1 MKLVKRITALA
12 LAFLMVAAV
21 FAEQALPARAATQAD
36 IDKLKQQAAEI
47 ASNKKELQAE
57 IDRLKKEAKDA
68 TAEKAALDQRNDAI
82 RAELENAEAQIQKY
96 DELIA
101 QTKTELEQVR
111 QEEEAQRELFNSRVR
126 AMEENGTISYLE
138 VLFNAASFSDLL
150 STLDDVGEVM
160 EADQRIFNEMRE
172 LRKTIEEKE
181 MTLEEC
187 LAEAQEQKT
196 ILEER
201 RKELQAEINEAAAMI
216 AEISK
221 DKEGYMALLKA
232 EEAEAKSIS
241 SEIKR
246 IQLELANQ
254 GKLPAAT
261 YGGYI
266 WPVSNGSR
274 RITSPFG
281 PRNNPVTGRYQNH
294 NGIDIGGVYYSTQV
308 IAAKAGTVIVSQKGS
323 SYGNYV
329 VVSHGTGN
337 TTLYA
342 HLSSRAVSVG
352 DVVAQGDVLGITG
365 STGNSTGP
373 HLHFEI
379 TENGSRIDPLTYLKD
394 YVKAW

>member
-12 LAFLMVAAV
+12 LAFLMVATV

-196 ILEER
+196 LLEER

>member
-12 LAFLMVAAV
+12 LAFLMVAAL

-172 LRKTIEEKE
+172 IRKTIEEKE

>member
-12 LAFLMVAAV
+12 LAFLMVAAL
-21 FAEQALPARAATQAD
+21 FAEQALPAHAATQAD

-47 ASNKKELQAE
+47 ESNKKELQKE

-68 TAEKAALDQRNDAI
+68 TAEKAALDQRNGAI

-96 DELIA
+96 DELID
-101 QTKTELEQVR
+101 QTKRELEQVR

-172 LRKTIEEKE
+172 IRKTIEEKE
-181 MTLEEC
+181 ITLEKC

-221 DKEGYMALLKA
+221 DKDGYMALLKA

-308 IAAKAGTVIVSQKGS
+308 IAAKAGTVIVSQSGS

-352 DVVAQGDVLGITG
+352 DVVAQGSVLGITG

>member
-1 MKLVKRITALA
+1 MKRTKRITALLLA
-12 LAFLMVAAV
+12 LLMAAAL
-21 FAEQALPARAATQAD
+21 FAEQTMPARAASQAD
-36 IDKLKQQAAEI
+36 IDKLKEQAAEI
-47 ASNKKELQAE
+47 AANKAELQKE

-68 TAEKAALDQRNDAI
+68 TAEKAALDKRNDAI
-82 RAELENAEAQIQKY
+82 RAELENAEAQIRKY
-96 DELIA
+96 DELITETRA
-101 QTKTELEQVR
+101 ELEQAKR
-111 QEEEAQRELFNSRVR
+111 EEEEQRVLFNSRVR

-160 EADQRIFNEMRE
+160 EADQRIFDEMRR
-172 LRKTIEEKE
+172 LRQAIEEKQA
-181 MTLEEC
+181 TLEEC
-187 LAEAQEQKT
+187 LKEAEAQKAL
-196 ILEER
+196 LEER
-201 RKELQAEINEAAAMI
+201 RKELQSEIDEAAAMI

-221 DKEGYMALLKA
+221 DKDGYLALLRA
-232 EEAEAKSIS
+232 EEAEASSIS

-246 IQLELANQ
+246 IERELASQ

-266 WPVSNGSR
+266 WPVSNGSK

-294 NGIDIGGVYYSTQV
+294 NGIDIGGVYYSTKV

-342 HLSSRAVSVG
+342 HLSSRSVSVG
-352 DVVAQGDVLGITG
+352 DVVAQGDTLGITG

-379 TENGSRIDPLTYLKD
+379 TENGKRIDPLTYLTD

>member
-221 DKEGYMALLKA
+221 DKEGYMALLRA

-308 IAAKAGTVIVSQKGS
+308 LAAKAGTVIVSQKGS